1 LLKVPGEPA
10 DTTGAMSPVHPDRLR
25 VAKNRISEWLSTV
38 KVAGDGLPTP
48 TKQELLRQLDSAK
61 PTTRT
66 DGTVEL
72 VLPGLSALGMGIFQH
87 SFRFDSV
94 RVRVVPYGNS

>member
-1 LLKVPGEPA
+1 MPA
-10 DTTGAMSPVHPDRLR
+10 VHPDRLLA
-25 VAKNRISEWLSTV
+25 AKTRISEWLSNLRL
-38 KVAGDGLPTP
+38 AGDGLPVP
-48 TKQELLRQLDSAK
+48 TKLELLRQLDSAS
-61 PTTRT
+61 PTTRH

-94 RVRVVPYGNS
+94 RVRVVPYGGS

>member
-1 LLKVPGEPA
+1 MPA
-10 DTTGAMSPVHPDRLR
+10 VHPDRLLA
-25 VAKNRISEWLSTV
+25 AKHRISEWLSNLRL
-38 KVAGDGLPTP
+38 AGDGLPTP

-61 PTTRT
+61 PTTRH

-94 RVRVVPYGNS
+94 RVRVVPYGSC